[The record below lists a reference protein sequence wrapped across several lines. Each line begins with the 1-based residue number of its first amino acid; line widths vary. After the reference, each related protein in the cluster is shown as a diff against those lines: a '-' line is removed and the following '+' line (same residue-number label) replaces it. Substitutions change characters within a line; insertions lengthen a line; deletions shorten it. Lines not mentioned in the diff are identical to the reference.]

1 VVHDDAQSFA
11 LVSVLFAAGGNM
23 SRRRSLRRAT
33 SLLILGIFAQF
44 AGALP
49 QGVLRAQTAA
59 KAGDGSGVS
68 AASQQQISA
77 SAIRMPLF
85 FEANEGQTDP
95 SVRFLTR
102 SGGYTMFLTPT
113 ETVLV
118 EGKNG
123 IVSAD
128 KFGKGLTAFRADAKN
143 AKQSV
148 LRMELLGANA
158 APEFRGLQELPGKV
172 NYLIGKDQA
181 TWHTNVALFSEVQIA
196 KVYPGVDLLFHGDQR
211 QLEYDF
217 VVAPGADPGRIGF
230 RIRGAK
236 KIEIAAN
243 GDLILRTPDSQ
254 FEMRKPVIYQ
264 GEGASR
270 SEVQGRFVLS
280 AKNRVR
286 FELGPYDHSE
296 KLVID
301 PSIDYA
307 TFLGGAGVEIAEA
320 LSVDSSTPG
329 APKIYTT
336 GATSNITSF
345 PEVGT
350 PINSPTGDQD
360 LYIAKID
367 PTKTGSTSLVYLT
380 FIGGSTPF
388 ATSGLTTCE
397 TEAAWLA
404 LDQSQGASLVE
415 PVIGG
420 QTNCANYPG
429 SFITPNVTASG
440 AEAVAAVVT
449 RLASTGTSIDTSVL
463 LGGNGAMSTA
473 YVFVDASGN
482 VLVTG
487 GSASTNLPTTAGAY
501 VTTFNNGATGTYDDC
516 YTAKLQRSGLTAV
529 YFSYLNMGA
538 GSTGPSS
545 PAGSQEAVCGG
556 VIDSNNPSFLYFGGN
571 TFSTV
576 AFAGAPTSVLG
587 FQPTFQ
593 GTKDAFV
600 MKLDASVSGLGA
612 LQYATYIGGGG
623 VTEVDTGA
631 HQLGTG
637 LVVLAGRTTSN
648 NTTNK
653 PDIPLGNS
661 LPGGGTNAAAGTTG
675 GETGFLVVTDTT
687 KTAGASLISGSYFG
701 GSSGGDEIRSLG
713 YDPAI
718 PNGFYIIVGGQT
730 ESTDFPTLHPFQA
743 ALSGIQDGFVAA
755 FFITP
760 TTAVTEFSTYIG
772 GGTEDQISGVDIDTN
787 HAIYGTGTTD
797 AASFFGNTSPATTV
811 NGFQTTCTSCTT
823 AGAELPD
830 AAVFALTSAASATF
844 SAQIIANTTTLAV
857 GSTEQLDVLATYSD
871 GTFQDLTDKVTWS
884 SSNPTAAT
892 VSSTGLV
899 TAETGGLTTTISATF
914 PGTTISSVTIT
925 VPAATGLPFN
935 LVLEGTAYGTVT
947 DNQGKIS
954 CTNSSGQGATGT
966 CSTTY
971 ASGTAVVL
979 TQTANPGSVFAAW
992 GVTIGDATCAGATAT
1007 CSFTVDEQEEITAT
1021 FNNGTGNFA
1030 LNVIPGANATGG
1042 GIVTGNIGGTG
1053 TVIDCTLNGT
1063 TTPTGVCSQNVL
1075 SGSIETLTAE
1085 PNATSTFT
1093 SWSGAC
1099 VVAANPVK
1107 CVATMGAAHTVTALF
1122 SAQTSSFTVALT
1134 GNGTITST
1142 STPTV
1147 TPEISCANPA
1157 PPSACS
1163 TNFASGTQVTLTATP
1178 ATGYSFTNWT
1188 AGPCAGATNPCV
1200 FTVSSTS
1207 PTSATALFTINT
1219 YLLTVNRAGTLGG
1232 TVTSNVVNGLGGS
1245 ITCGPAAGVQG
1256 CSVTATYNTAVTLTE
1271 TPPSGGGFSGW
1282 SGAPTTC
1289 TVGATT
1295 CTFNM
1300 PAAAETVTAT
1310 FTAVSGT
1317 DADVSVTKTA
1327 PSNVAP
1333 GATVPYTI
1341 TVTNNGPATATGVTM
1356 TDPVPGTLL
1365 PAQLS
1370 GPTCE
1375 RELNVGTEQY
1385 TVFCAVGTLASGASA
1400 TITYNVTPT
1409 TAGTLTNT
1417 ATVAATQTDPNT
1429 ANNTAT
1435 VNTTVG
1441 SVAPSPVLTISKT
1454 NNGDFVE
1461 GQEAAYYNV
1470 TVANTGTGP
1479 TSGAVTVT
1487 DTVPSGLTLD
1497 LMSGSGWTCA
1507 DGGNSCTRSDALAAG
1522 ASYPPITVQV
1532 GVSVDTGSPL
1542 VNSVQVTGGGSA
1554 SATGTDSTTI
1564 TTNPVAQLLVT
1575 DFGASDLY
1583 TDGYDDKQR
1592 VDGQTKPL
1600 QIQVTNTSTT
1610 QAVDITSV
1618 TVDNP
1623 AFTVGSNCTTLA
1635 PGQTCKINASFT
1647 TTGVCQNQVGNI
1659 TVQDNDP
1666 GGNLVFPVNGFGADA
1681 GIQVDDLTDSSLTP
1695 QALAQSLVGTG
1706 VTISN
1711 VTYTGAARAAGN
1723 FTSSANILGFTNG
1736 IVLST
1741 GSVRN
1746 VVGPNCVSG
1755 LAPAQND
1762 FIGAGVD
1769 GDSGISVDNVQ
1780 PGDADL
1786 NNIVGGG
1793 NTTNDAA
1800 VLEFDFVP
1808 TSTNISFQYVFAS
1821 DEYNEFVGVYNDVF
1835 AFFLTAPGGSPV
1847 NIALIPGTNLPV
1859 SINNVNDGN
1868 PNTDPPTLAANSQ
1881 YYINNEF
1888 LPAAAPLDTEMNG
1901 LTTTLTATNV
1911 TPLIPGQ
1918 TYHIKLAIA
1927 DAIDHQYDSNVFVQA
1942 GSLSSAAV
1950 TANPTSLT
1958 FGNQAQGTTSA
1969 SQPVTITNVGTTN
1982 VTITG
1987 IAPSTNF
1994 GETNTCPTTLTSGGG
2009 TGSNCTVDVTFAPTA
2024 TGTLTGTVTVT
2035 YTSTGSATPQTTTI
2049 TLTGT
2054 GTAATGGTITIA
2066 PTALQFGDEG
2076 VGTTSGPQTFTVSN
2090 TGNAAVTFTS
2100 IAMSGDFAGATLAQ
2114 CPSIAAGGPACTFH
2128 ITFTPT
2134 ATGVRNGTITFTDNA
2149 TGSPQTVTLTGTG
2162 VAAVIGIAPT
2172 SLTFGSQAVGT
2183 TSAAQ
2188 TVTVSNNGEFPLI
2201 FSSIVTSGDF
2211 AGATL
2216 AQCPSIG
2223 EEAPS
2228 CTFSIT
2234 FKPTATGT
2242 RTGAITFTDNA
2253 TGSPQTVTLTGT
2265 GTGGASTLTVTPSSL
2280 TFGPQAVSTTSSPLI
2295 VTVMNTGTATV
2306 NFTGFTT
2313 SGQDAEDFSVP
2324 LPNTSGGCS
2333 PSGSLAAGASCTINV
2348 LFTPQAAGA
2357 RTATLLIADNATG
2370 SPQMVALNGTGGT
2383 SSVII
2388 TIAPGAS
2395 NTATTVSGG
2404 TAYYGLMI
2412 SGAPGVT
2419 GTVQLGCVP
2428 SSILITCKVIP
2439 GSVTLNGSSVEV
2451 AFAIQTFCQGAA
2463 TSTGLA
2469 PPVPGIGGG
2478 LGLLLA
2484 TTILGLSGLIW
2495 TFRRKRRVALTFATL
2510 LLVALGSA
2518 ACNSL
2523 PSGPNGATPAGTY
2536 TLSLTTTLNGQT
2548 QTLNNFLT
2556 LVVK

>member
-1 VVHDDAQSFA
+1 VVREDAQSFA

-23 SRRRSLRRAT
+23 SRRRILRRAT
-33 SLLILGIFAQF
+33 SLLILGIFVQF
-44 AGALP
+44 ASALP
-49 QGVLRAQTAA
+49 QGVLRAQTAP
-59 KAGDGSGVS
+59 KADEGSGAS
-68 AASQQQISA
+68 AQQKQKIAA
-77 SAIRMPLF
+77 SAIKMPLF

-102 SGGYTMFLTPT
+102 SGGYTMFLTST

-123 IVSAD
+123 IASGD

-143 AKQSV
+143 SKQAV
-148 LRMELLGANA
+148 LRMELLGANS
-158 APEFRGLQELPGKV
+158 APEFHGLQELPGKV
-172 NYLIGKDQA
+172 NYLIGKNQA
-181 TWHTNVALFSEVQIA
+181 AWHTNVALFSEVQVA

-217 VVAPGADPGRIGF
+217 VVAPGADAGRIGF

-236 KIEIAAN
+236 KIEIAPN
-243 GDLILRTPDSQ
+243 GDLMLHTVDSE

-264 GEGASR
+264 GEGQSR
-270 SEVQGRFVLS
+270 SEVRGRFVLS
-280 AKNRVR
+280 AKNQVR
-286 FELGPYDHSE
+286 FELGPYDHAA

-301 PSIDYA
+301 PAIDYA
-307 TFLGGAGVEIAEA
+307 TFLGGSGTELAEA

-336 GATSNITSF
+336 GITTGITSF
-345 PEVGT
+345 PEGSSPIKSPGGT
-350 PINSPTGDQD
+350 QD
-360 LYIAKID
+360 IYIAKID
-367 PTKTGSTSLVYLT
+367 PTKTGSASLVYLA
-380 FIGGSTPF
+380 FMGGST
-388 ATSGLTTCE
+388 AIESSGDTSCYS
-397 TEAAWLA
+397 EAAWLA

-420 QTNCANYPG
+420 VTNCADYPG
-429 SFITPNVTASG
+429 TFITPNVTGTG

-463 LGGNGAMSTA
+463 LGGNGAMSTV
-473 YVFVDASGN
+473 YVFVDATGN
-482 VLVTG
+482 VLASG
-487 GSASTNLPTTAGAY
+487 GSAATNLPTTAGAY
-501 VTTFNNGATGTYDDC
+501 VSTFNNGATGAYDDC
-516 YTAKLQRSGLTAV
+516 YTAKLQRSGLTPV

-538 GSTGPSS
+538 GSTAPSS
-545 PAGSQEAVCGG
+545 PAGSHEAVCGG
-556 VIDSNNPSFLYFGGN
+556 VIDSNNPNILYFGGN

-576 AFAGAPTSVLG
+576 AFAGAATSVLG
-587 FQPTFQ
+587 FQPSFQ
-593 GTKDAFV
+593 GTEDTFL
-600 MKLDASVSGLGA
+600 MKLDTSVTGLAA
-612 LQYATYIGGGG
+612 LKYATYIGGGG
-623 VTEVDTGA
+623 TTEVNTGA

-637 LVVLAGRTTSN
+637 LAVLAGRTTSN
-648 NTTNK
+648 STTNA

-661 LPGGGTNAAAGTTG
+661 LPGGGTNAAASTG
-675 GETGFLVVTDTT
+675 GETGFVTVMDTT
-687 KTAGASLISGSYFG
+687 KSGTASLISGSYFG

-718 PNGFYIIVGGQT
+718 PNGFYIIVGGETQ
-730 ESTDFPTLHPFQA
+730 STDFPTLHPFQA
-743 ALSGIQDGFVAA
+743 ALSGTQDGFVAA

-760 TTAVTEFSTYIG
+760 TTAMTEFSTYIG
-772 GGTEDQISGVDIDTN
+772 GGTSDQISGVDIDTN

-797 AASFFGNTSPATTV
+797 AANFFGNTSPATTV
-811 NGFQTTCTSCTT
+811 NGFQTTCTSCSTP
-823 AGAELPD
+823 GAAFPD
-830 AAVFALTSAASATF
+830 AAVFALTSAASAAF
-844 SAQIIANTTTLAV
+844 SMQIVAKTTTLAV
-857 GSTEQLDVLATYSD
+857 GNTEQLNVLATYTD
-871 GTFQDLTDKVTWS
+871 GTFQDFTDKVTWS
-884 SSNPTAAT
+884 SSNPTALG
-892 VSSTGLV
+892 VSSTGLL
-899 TAETGGLTTTISATF
+899 TAETGGVVVTISATI
-914 PGTTISSVTIT
+914 PGTSIESLIPIT
-925 VPAATGLPFN
+925 VTSATGLPFN
-935 LVLEGTAYGTVT
+935 LVLEGTAYGTVV
-947 DNQGKIS
+947 DNLGQIN

-966 CSTTY
+966 CNTTY
-971 ASGTAVVL
+971 PSGTQVIL
-979 TQTANPGSVFAAW
+979 TQAANPGSVFAAW
-992 GVTIGDATCAGATAT
+992 GVAIGDATCAGATAT

-1085 PNATSTFT
+1085 PNATSNFT
-1093 SWSGAC
+1093 SWSSPCVIPTGQPEKC
-1099 VVAANPVK
+1099 VV
-1107 CVATMGAAHTVTALF
+1107 TMGAAHTVTAVF
-1122 SAQTSSFTVALT
+1122 TAQTSSFTVALT
-1134 GNGTITST
+1134 GNGAITST

-1163 TNFASGTQVTLTATP
+1163 TNFTSGTQVTLTATP
-1178 ATGYSFTNWT
+1178 GTGYSFTNWT

-1219 YLLTVNRAGTLGG
+1219 YLLTLNRAGTLGG
-1232 TVTSNVVNGLGGS
+1232 AVTSNVVNGLGGS
-1245 ITCGPAAGVQG
+1245 INCGPAAGPQG

-1271 TPPSGGGFSGW
+1271 TPPSGGGFGGW

-1300 PAAAETVTAT
+1300 PAAPETVTAT
-1310 FTAVSGT
+1310 FTTG
-1317 DADVSVTKTA
+1317 
-1327 PSNVAP
+1327 
-1333 GATVPYTI
+1333 TVP
-1341 TVTNNGPATATGVTM
+1341 PA
-1356 TDPVPGTLL
+1356 
-1365 PAQLS
+1365 
-1370 GPTCE
+1370 
-1375 RELNVGTEQY
+1375 
-1385 TVFCAVGTLASGASA
+1385 
-1400 TITYNVTPT
+1400 
-1409 TAGTLTNT
+1409 
-1417 ATVAATQTDPNT
+1417 
-1429 ANNTAT
+1429 
-1435 VNTTVG
+1435 
-1441 SVAPSPVLTISKT
+1441 VLTISKSHVG
-1454 NNGDFVE
+1454 NFAVGDT
-1461 GQEAAYYNV
+1461 GDTYTV
-1470 TVANTGTGP
+1470 TVSNTAGAGP
-1479 TSGAVTVT
+1479 TNGTVTVT
-1487 DTVPSGLTLD
+1487 DTIPSGLTLD
-1497 LMSGSGWTCA
+1497 SMAGTGWTCA
-1507 DGGNSCTRSDALAAG
+1507 AESNVCTRSDVLAAG
-1522 ASYPPITVQV
+1522 ASYPAITVTV
-1532 GVSVDTGSPL
+1532 DVSDEASSPQ
-1542 VNSVQVTGGGSA
+1542 VNSVTASGGGSA
-1554 SATGTDSTTI
+1554 SATATDSTVILGGSTSQVI
-1564 TTNPVAQLLVT
+1564 VG
-1575 DFGASDLY
+1575 DFGGDYNYA
-1583 TDGYDDKQR
+1583 DGIDDKQR
-1592 VDGQTKPL
+1592 IDGKTPPL
-1600 QIQVTNTSTT
+1600 QIVLTNTSTT
-1610 QAVDITSV
+1610 QTVNFTSIAA
-1618 TVDNP
+1618 DNP
-1623 AFTVGSNCTTLA
+1623 AYTVGMNCTTLA
-1635 PGQTCKINASFT
+1635 PGQTCVVTASFT
-1647 TTGVCQNQVGNI
+1647 ATTACQNQFANI

-1666 GGNLVFPVNGFGADA
+1666 GGNLVLEVNGFGADT
-1681 GIQVDDLTDSSLTP
+1681 GIQVQDLTSTTLNA
-1695 QALAQSLVGTG
+1695 QALAQNLVGTG

-1711 VTYTGAARAAGN
+1711 VTYTGSARAAGQ
-1723 FTSSANILGFTNG
+1723 FTSANNILGFTSG
-1736 IVLST
+1736 LVLST

-1755 LAPAQND
+1755 SAIAVND
-1762 FIGAGVD
+1762 ND
-1769 GDSGISVDNVQ
+1769 DTGISVDNVQ

-1786 NNIVGGG
+1786 NTIVGGD
-1793 NTTNDAA
+1793 TTTYDAA

-1808 TSTNISFQYVFAS
+1808 TSSNLSFQYVFAS
-1821 DEYNEFVGVYNDVF
+1821 DEYNEYVGDFNDVF
-1835 AFFLTAPGGSPV
+1835 GFFLTAPDSSPV
-1847 NIALIPGTNLPV
+1847 NIALIPGTSLPV

-1868 PNTDPPTLAANSQ
+1868 PSQDVSPSNPQ

-1888 LPAAAPLDTEMNG
+1888 LPSAAPVDTEMNG
-1901 LTTTLTATNV
+1901 LTTVFTAQATV
-1911 TPLIPGQ
+1911 VPGQ

-1927 DAIDHQYDSNVFVQA
+1927 DATDHLYDSNVFVQA
-1942 GSLSSAAV
+1942 GSLSSANV

-1969 SQPVTITNVGTTN
+1969 SQPVVITDVGTTS

-1987 IAPSTNF
+1987 IAASTNF

-2009 TGSNCTVDVTFAPTA
+2009 TGSNCTVAVTFTPTA

-2035 YTSTGSATPQTTTI
+2035 YTNTGSTTPQTTTI

-2054 GTAATGGTITIA
+2054 GTAATAGTI
-2066 PTALQFGDEG
+2066 
-2076 VGTTSGPQTFTVSN
+2076 
-2090 TGNAAVTFTS
+2090 S
-2100 IAMSGDFAGATLAQ
+2100 IS
-2114 CPSIAAGGPACTFH
+2114 
-2128 ITFTPT
+2128 
-2134 ATGVRNGTITFTDNA
+2134 
-2149 TGSPQTVTLTGTG
+2149 
-2162 VAAVIGIAPT
+2162 PT

-2183 TSAAQ
+2183 TSATQ
-2188 TVTVSNNGEFPLI
+2188 TVTVNNTGNTAVTFT
-2201 FSSIVTSGDF
+2201 SIVTSGDF

-2216 AQCPSIG
+2216 AQCPSIAFDA
-2223 EEAPS
+2223 AP
-2228 CTFSIT
+2228 CTFQIS

-2265 GTGGASTLTVTPSSL
+2265 GTGGAATVSVTPSSL
-2280 TFGPQAVSTTSSPLI
+2280 TFGPQAVSTTSAPLS
-2295 VTVMNTGTATV
+2295 VTVMNTGTAAV

-2313 SGQDAEDFSVP
+2313 SGQDAEDFGVS

-2333 PSGSLAAGASCTINV
+2333 PTGTLAAGASCTINV

-2357 RTATLLIADNATG
+2357 RTATLLVADNATG
-2370 SPQMVALNGTGGT
+2370 SPQMVALSGTGGT

-2388 TIAPGAS
+2388 TVAPGGS

-2428 SSILITCKVIP
+2428 SSVLITCKVIP

-2463 TSTGLA
+2463 TSTGSA
-2469 PPVPGIGGG
+2469 PPVGGIGGG

-2484 TTILGLSGLIW
+2484 TMVLGGAVW
-2495 TFRRKRRVALTFATL
+2495 TFRRNRRVALTFATL

-2523 PSGPNGATPAGTY
+2523 PQGPNGATPAGTY